1 MEVKN
6 RDNDNQ
12 QQQGQQEQQEQQGTN
27 AAQLDIAPLVEEIKA
42 YRAENAALRESVESL
57 RKAIQASNRAQG
69 GASGGVTAEA
79 ALKKFFN

>member
-1 MEVKN
+1 M
-6 RDNDNQ
+6 DNENQ
-12 QQQGQQEQQEQQGTN
+12 EQQGQQEQQGTN
-27 AAQLDIAPLVEEIKA
+27 AVQIDMAAFVEEMKA

-69 GASGGVTAEA
+69 GASGGVTAED

>member
-1 MEVKN
+1 MDDENKE
-6 RDNDNQ
+6 
-12 QQQGQQEQQEQQGTN
+12 QQGQQGQQGQ
-27 AAQLDIAPLVEEIKA
+27 QLDIAPLVEEMRA

-69 GASGGVTAEA
+69 GASGGVTAES

>member
-1 MEVKN
+1 M
-6 RDNDNQ
+6 DNEN
-12 QQQGQQEQQEQQGTN
+12 QEQQEQQGQQGQQGQ
-27 AAQLDIAPLVEEIKA
+27 QLDIAPLVEEIKA

-69 GASGGVTAEA
+69 GGSGTVTAEA

>member
-1 MEVKN
+1 MDDENK
-6 RDNDNQ
+6 
-12 QQQGQQEQQEQQGTN
+12 EQHEQQGTN
-27 AAQLDIAPLVEEIKA
+27 PAQLDIAPLVEEIKA

-69 GASGGVTAEA
+69 GGSGTVTAES

>member
-1 MEVKN
+1 M
-6 RDNDNQ
+6 DNENQ
-12 QQQGQQEQQEQQGTN
+12 ELQEQQGTN
-27 AAQLDIAPLVEEIKA
+27 ASQIDMAAFVEEMKA

-69 GASGGVTAEA
+69 GGSGTVTAES

>member
-1 MEVKN
+1 MDDENK
-6 RDNDNQ
+6 
-12 QQQGQQEQQEQQGTN
+12 EQQEQQGQQGQ
-27 AAQLDIAPLVEEIKA
+27 QLDIAPLVEEIKA

-69 GASGGVTAEA
+69 GGSGTVTAEA

>member
-1 MEVKN
+1 M
-6 RDNDNQ
+6 DNENQ
-12 QQQGQQEQQEQQGTN
+12 EQQEQQEQQGTN
-27 AAQLDIAPLVEEIKA
+27 TAQIDMAAFVEEIKA

-69 GASGGVTAEA
+69 GAGGTVTAEA

>member
-1 MEVKN
+1 MES
-6 RDNDNQ
+6 DNQ
-12 QQQGQQEQQEQQGTN
+12 EQQGQQEQQGTN
-27 AAQLDIAPLVEEIKA
+27 AAQFDISAFVEEMKA

-69 GASGGVTAEA
+69 GASGTVTAES

>member
-1 MEVKN
+1 MDDENKE
-6 RDNDNQ
+6 Q
-12 QQQGQQEQQEQQGTN
+12 KEQQGQPGTN
-27 AAQLDIAPLVEEIKA
+27 TEQIDIAPLVEEIKA

-69 GASGGVTAEA
+69 GAGGTVTAES

>member
-1 MEVKN
+1 MDDENKE
-6 RDNDNQ
+6 Q
-12 QQQGQQEQQEQQGTN
+12 QVEQGQQGQQGQ
-27 AAQLDIAPLVEEIKA
+27 QLDIAPLVEELKA

-69 GASGGVTAEA
+69 GASGGVTADS

>member
-1 MEVKN
+1 M
-6 RDNDNQ
+6 DNENQ
-12 QQQGQQEQQEQQGTN
+12 GQQGQQEQQEQRGTN
-27 AAQLDIAPLVEEIKA
+27 TAQLDMAAFVEEMKA

>member
-1 MEVKN
+1 M
-6 RDNDNQ
+6 DNENQ
-12 QQQGQQEQQEQQGTN
+12 AQQGQQEQQEQQGTN
-27 AAQLDIAPLVEEIKA
+27 AAQFDMAAFVEEMKA
-42 YRAENAALRESVESL
+42 YRAENAALRESVENL

>member
-1 MEVKN
+1 MDDENKE
-6 RDNDNQ
+6 
-12 QQQGQQEQQEQQGTN
+12 QQGQQGQQGTN
-27 AAQLDIAPLVEEIKA
+27 EAQFDIAPLVEEIKA

-69 GASGGVTAEA
+69 GASGVVTAEA

>member
-1 MEVKN
+1 M
-6 RDNDNQ
+6 DNENQ
-12 QQQGQQEQQEQQGTN
+12 VQQEQQEQQGTN
-27 AAQLDIAPLVEEIKA
+27 TAQIDMAAFVEEMKA

-69 GASGGVTAEA
+69 GASGGVTADA

>member
-1 MEVKN
+1 M
-6 RDNDNQ
+6 DNENQ
-12 QQQGQQEQQEQQGTN
+12 EQQEQQEQQGQ
-27 AAQLDIAPLVEEIKA
+27 QLDIAPLVEEIKA

-69 GASGGVTAEA
+69 GGSGTVTAES

>member
-1 MEVKN
+1 M
-6 RDNDNQ
+6 DNEN
-12 QQQGQQEQQEQQGTN
+12 QGQQEQQEQQGMN
-27 AAQLDIAPLVEEIKA
+27 AAQIDIAPLVEEMKA

-69 GASGGVTAEA
+69 GVGGTVTAEA

>member
-1 MEVKN
+1 M
-6 RDNDNQ
+6 DNEN
-12 QQQGQQEQQEQQGTN
+12 QGQQEQQEQQGTN
-27 AAQLDIAPLVEEIKA
+27 AAQLDIAPLVEELKA

-69 GASGGVTAEA
+69 GGSGTVTAES

>member
-1 MEVKN
+1 MDDENKE
-6 RDNDNQ
+6 Q
-12 QQQGQQEQQEQQGTN
+12 QGQQGQQEQQGQ
-27 AAQLDIAPLVEEIKA
+27 QLDIAPLVEEIKA

-69 GASGGVTAEA
+69 GASGGVTAES

>member
-1 MEVKN
+1 M
-6 RDNDNQ
+6 DNENQ
-12 QQQGQQEQQEQQGTN
+12 GQQGQQEQQEQQGTN
-27 AAQLDIAPLVEEIKA
+27 AAQFDITAFVEEMKA

-69 GASGGVTAEA
+69 GASGGVTAES

>member
-1 MEVKN
+1 M
-6 RDNDNQ
+6 DNEN
-12 QQQGQQEQQEQQGTN
+12 QEQQEQQGQQGQQGQ
-27 AAQLDIAPLVEEIKA
+27 QLDIAPLVEEIKA

-69 GASGGVTAEA
+69 GASGGVTADS

>member
-1 MEVKN
+1 M
-6 RDNDNQ
+6 DNEN
-12 QQQGQQEQQEQQGTN
+12 QGQQEQQEQQGQQGTN
-27 AAQLDIAPLVEEIKA
+27 EAQFDMTAFVEELKA

>member
-1 MEVKN
+1 M
-6 RDNDNQ
+6 DNENQ
-12 QQQGQQEQQEQQGTN
+12 GQQGTN
-27 AAQLDIAPLVEEIKA
+27 ADQLDMTAFVEELKA

-69 GASGGVTAEA
+69 GASGTVTAES

>member
-1 MEVKN
+1 MEDENK
-6 RDNDNQ
+6 
-12 QQQGQQEQQEQQGTN
+12 EQQEQQDQQGQ
-27 AAQLDIAPLVEEIKA
+27 QLDIAPRVEEIKA

-69 GASGGVTAEA
+69 GGSGAVTAES

>member
-1 MEVKN
+1 M
-6 RDNDNQ
+6 DNENQ
-12 QQQGQQEQQEQQGTN
+12 EQQEQQEQQGTN
-27 AAQLDIAPLVEEIKA
+27 TAQIDMAALVEEMKA

-69 GASGGVTAEA
+69 GVGGTVTADS

>member
-1 MEVKN
+1 M
-6 RDNDNQ
+6 DNEN
-12 QQQGQQEQQEQQGTN
+12 QEQQEQQGTN
-27 AAQLDIAPLVEEIKA
+27 TEQINITAFIEEMKA

-69 GASGGVTAEA
+69 GAGGTVTAEA

>member
-1 MEVKN
+1 M
-6 RDNDNQ
+6 DNEN
-12 QQQGQQEQQEQQGTN
+12 QEQQEQQGTN
-27 AAQLDIAPLVEEIKA
+27 EAQFDMAAFVEEMQA

-69 GASGGVTAEA
+69 GGSGTVTAES

>member
-1 MEVKN
+1 M
-6 RDNDNQ
+6 DNEN
-12 QQQGQQEQQEQQGTN
+12 QGQQEQQEQQGTN
-27 AAQLDIAPLVEEIKA
+27 PAQLDIAPLVEEIKA

-69 GASGGVTAEA
+69 GGSATVTADS

>member
-1 MEVKN
+1 MDDENK
-6 RDNDNQ
+6 
-12 QQQGQQEQQEQQGTN
+12 GQQVQQEQQGQ
-27 AAQLDIAPLVEEIKA
+27 QLDIAPLVEEIKA

>member
-1 MEVKN
+1 M
-6 RDNDNQ
+6 DNEN
-12 QQQGQQEQQEQQGTN
+12 QGQQEQQEQQGQQVQ
-27 AAQLDIAPLVEEIKA
+27 QLDIAPLVEEMRA

-69 GASGGVTAEA
+69 GASGTVTADS